1 MLIRRAL
8 LSLINFVGL
17 AALFGIGGPAMSIE
31 PPRPSRRRRRAAPAV
46 RRHSRGKLYT
56 PNGRREVARRL
67 RQIEAGQL
75 RVTA

>member
-31 PPRPSRRRRRAAPAV
+31 PPRPSRRRRTARAV

-56 PNGRREVARRL
+56 PNGKREVARRL